1 MNALVLALFSTG
13 LLTSG
18 FGGRPP
24 HATEFAALV
33 WTINGVTDEGV
44 VSFAGVDVFQFDDAG
59 LISSVRAFWK
69 RGSLQRQLRRLR
81 DAESTRR

>member
-13 LLTSG
+13 LTSG

-33 WTINGVTDEGV
+33 STQVSSAACARFGSAARFSVSSGAFATPNPPVDEPTIGYDD
-44 VSFAGVDVFQFDDAG
+44 FA
-59 LISSVRAFWK
+59 L
-69 RGSLQRQLRRLR
+69 LRR
-81 DAESTRR
+81 RRLS